1 MTIGATRNTK
11 RKTTSLERSI
21 VLEPTKKIQIG
32 LLAVALGFG
41 SAAFTLGGTSN
52 VFAQTSAVDTTV
64 AVAGASSSAA
74 DYPTLVRSQELL
86 LKARR
91 SLMSRDV
98 ASAARFANEA
108 QALNATY
115 TSASDRPEYVF
126 PLIEQYKKIEAAA
139 KSQGM
144 TEAVKRELAKNYL
157 EQAEALRRC
166 QDLDSAEALVSE
178 ARNLNVTFDVAT
190 VSRKMD
196 VASVQARIADD
207 RLASQTAAVNQTP
220 LKGMS
225 EAAKRQVAAIQAQ
238 LKEARSLVANGQAE
252 RAEAMVREIQ
262 RQGVPESAF
271 AGGDSPEQY
280 VKGRHKALTDAKS
293 FYLVQERLDGN
304 RDKEAP
310 EVKKVPDETF
320 FMRSFLRCPH
330 CGNTVYGSFSK
341 GRNKRYAYYHCN
353 YCGHYRIS
361 AEDANDNMCRFLRSL
376 KPSEAVMALY
386 EAILVDLTR
395 EQEKVS
401 KEERT
406 KMKTDL
412 ASMDAKMKKLQDK
425 WFEGVIDVGV
435 IGQVVSE
442 QPVIIFA
449 SVSQCDSGTCSY
461 ERNLILLCDNGDCL
475 GHSRSKLS
483 GKCNTSFFGDKS
495 SCFGSSNSGVA
506 LCISLDQLDLS
517 AVQVRKACVSCQ
529 KHVDVC
535 VLLIDQV
542 YDHLCCPGYLL
553 TILSSGSG
561 KRCQPADLDGIS
573 CIGSCGCHSGCECS
587 DHCAD
592 HNDTDCLL
600 QIHVYSSLCAH
611 VFT

>member
-1 MTIGATRNTK
+1 M
-11 RKTTSLERSI
+11 
-21 VLEPTKKIQIG
+21 LEPTKKIQIG

-225 EAAKRQVAAIQAQ
+225 EAAKRQVAAIRAQ

-271 AGGDSPEQY
+271 AGGDSPEQ
-280 VKGRHKALTDAKS
+280 
-293 FYLVQERLDGN
+293 
-304 RDKEAP
+304 
-310 EVKKVPDETF
+310 
-320 FMRSFLRCPH
+320 FLR
-330 CGNTVYGSFSK
+330 
-341 GRNKRYAYYHCN
+341 
-353 YCGHYRIS
+353 
-361 AEDANDNMCRFLRSL
+361 
-376 KPSEAVMALY
+376 
-386 EAILVDLTR
+386 
-395 EQEKVS
+395 
-401 KEERT
+401 
-406 KMKTDL
+406 DL
-412 ASMDAKMKKLQDK
+412 ASARSQNNNVRLVQATVP
-425 WFEGVIDVGV
+425 G
-435 IGQVVSE
+435 
-442 QPVIIFA
+442 
-449 SVSQCDSGTCSY
+449 VSQNES
-461 ERNLILLCDNGDCL
+461 
-475 GHSRSKLS
+475 
-483 GKCNTSFFGDKS
+483 
-495 SCFGSSNSGVA
+495 
-506 LCISLDQLDLS
+506 
-517 AVQVRKACVSCQ
+517 
-529 KHVDVC
+529 
-535 VLLIDQV
+535 
-542 YDHLCCPGYLL
+542 PGYLYVQEADDAAQKGNKDVA
-553 TILSSGSG
+553 LSNYRDALRYS
-561 KRCQPADLDGIS
+561 ADLDQATLRHINDS
-573 CIGSCGCHSGCECS
+573 IAKLSNPV
-587 DHCAD
+587 AD
-592 HNDTDCLL
+592 MPEVAVSKTGVNLTQSPEAIQNEVSAFIAKQNQVRETAPKEALAELKQLRKEIDESALD
-600 QIHVYSSLCAH
+600 A
-611 VFT
+611 